1 VTRQFALDLGHRP
14 ALQRDDF
21 LVAAANQDAVAWI
34 DRWPGWPHFALA
46 IAGPAGAGKSHL
58 AAVWQVRAGATPA
71 PDPAHVAARGRYV
84 LDDADRMADQTQLL
98 HLYNLVAERDGN
110 LLLIARDPP
119 ARWAVALPDLRSRLA
134 SVPVAQL
141 AAPDDALLAAVMVKQ
156 FADRQ
161 LRPADEVVLYI
172 LARIERSFAAVRRIV
187 AALDQAALSRR
198 RPITVALAREVL
210 RDQEP

>member
-1 VTRQFALDLGHRP
+1 MTRQLALDLGHRP
-14 ALQRDDF
+14 ALQREDF
-21 LVAAANQDAVAWI
+21 LVAAANRDAVAWI
-34 DRWPGWPHFALA
+34 DRWPDWPHFALA

-58 AAVWQVRAGATPA
+58 AAVWQARAGAMPA
-71 PDPAHVAARGRYV
+71 PGPAQVAPHGRYIM
-84 LDDADRMADQTQLL
+84 DGADRVADETTFL
-98 HLYNLVAERDGN
+98 HLYNLTAERGGN

-119 ARWAVALPDLRSRLA
+119 ARWPLRLPDLRSRLA
-134 SVPVAQL
+134 GVPVAQL

-172 LARIERSFAAVRRIV
+172 LARIERSFAAVRRVV
-187 AALDQAALSRR
+187 AALDKAALSER
-198 RPITVALAREVL
+198 RPVTIALAREVL